1 MARAGSRVAP
11 AMPPIDIPSLGT
23 VVLCTMMLAAGYT
36 LMTAL
41 IATRG
46 RPKFL
51 QAARMGTFA
60 TCALVAIA
68 VVLLAYAFQTHD
80 FRIRYVSRYSDR
92 SMTTGYLF
100 TALWGGQDGSL
111 LWWAFLLAG
120 YTSAATL
127 WMRRR
132 YAELQPWVL
141 ATLMTIF
148 LFFGV
153 LMLFAANPFALNA
166 SGAPPDGEGLNP
178 LLQNYWMAIHP
189 PMLYAGFVGWSI
201 PFAFVVAALVTGR
214 LHDEWLLATRRWVLF
229 AWLALTVGNIL
240 GMLWSYEE
248 LGWGGY
254 WAWDPVE
261 NAAFMPLLVGT
272 AYVHSI
278 MIQERR
284 GMLKVWNV
292 FLLCLT
298 FFMTIFG
305 TFLTRSGLIASVHSF
320 SRSDI
325 GLYFVG
331 YMVLIFIACM
341 ALIIWRLPLLK
352 SENSIDS
359 LLSREFS
366 FLLNNWILLGMM
378 MFVLIATTFPLM
390 SEALRNETVTVGPGF
405 YNRWMVPLGL
415 VLLFLT
421 GVGPLIAWRKASG
434 KNLLRAFIVPTVAAV
449 VALLLHLIVG
459 PMIGFP
465 PVVPS
470 PEIYDTFT
478 GKVLGALFSTA
489 PVSSFVVCSWVFAAI
504 AQEFWRGTAMRMR
517 NVKENVLV
525 ALVMLVVKARRRYGG
540 YIVHIAV
547 VLMFFGFT
555 GAAYDVELES
565 ALTPGGSMTV
575 GDYTL
580 RFAGSRLDEDENKR
594 MIFADMIVSQG
605 GQTLGRVSPAK
616 FIYRKLPDMPTT
628 EVAIAS
634 TLAGDLYVILN
645 AVNEETQIGTFK
657 VIVRPFV
664 GWIWI
669 ACILMMIGTVIAM
682 LPTWKELL
690 GEARFGAR
698 AREASAAATLLL
710 ALGAGALLLS
720 GPAAAEAQDASSL
733 HAGQV
738 TVNSLA
744 ERQVFERLLCMCGD
758 CERLDLSLCA
768 CSEAEARRVEVR
780 ARMARGDTIQQISD
794 DYRRQ
799 FGAKSISIPA
809 DHGLDRALWA
819 VPVLAIVFAAGGVV
833 WLGRRWT
840 ARGAAVAS
848 AQEAAATAAPETAE
862 AKAKYDDA
870 LEDELRKLGD

>member
-1 MARAGSRVAP
+1 
-11 AMPPIDIPSLGT
+11 MPPIDIPSLGT

-46 RPKFL
+46 RPRFL

-60 TCALVAIA
+60 TCALVAVA
-68 VVLLAYAFQTHD
+68 VALLAYAFQTHD
-80 FRIRYVSRYSDR
+80 FRIHYVSRYSDR

-111 LWWAFLLAG
+111 LWWAFLLSC
-120 YTSAATL
+120 YTAACTL
-127 WMRRR
+127 WMRKR

-141 ATLMTIF
+141 ATLMTVF

-153 LMLFAANPFALNA
+153 LMLFAANPFSLNA
-166 SGAPPDGEGLNP
+166 SGAPADGEGLNP

-201 PFAFVVAALVTGR
+201 PFAFVIAALVTGR
-214 LHDEWLLATRRWVLF
+214 LHDEWLLATRRWALL
-229 AWLALTVGNIL
+229 AWLALAIGNVL

-272 AYVHSI
+272 AYLHSV

-325 GLYFVG
+325 GLYFVV
-331 YMVLIFIACM
+331 YMGIVLVACLG
-341 ALIIWRLPLLK
+341 LIIWRLPLLK
-352 SENSIDS
+352 SENSIDA
-359 LLSREFS
+359 LLSREFA

-378 MFVLIATTFPLM
+378 AFVLIATTFPLI

-449 VALLLHLIVG
+449 TALVLHIIVG

-465 PVVPS
+465 PLMNA
-470 PEIYDTFT
+470 PEIYDTLT
-478 GKVLGALFSTA
+478 GKVLAALFSAA
-489 PVSSFVVCSWVFAAI
+489 PVSAFVICVWVFAAI
-504 AQEFWRGTAMRMR
+504 SQEFWRGTAMRMR
-517 NVKENVLV
+517 NAKENVAV
-525 ALVMLVVKARRRYGG
+525 AFVMLIVKARRRYGG
-540 YIVHIAV
+540 YVVHIAI
-547 VLMFFGFT
+547 VLMYFGFT
-555 GAAYDVELES
+555 GAAYDVEQES
-565 ALTPGGSMTV
+565 ALGRDGVMHVGS
-575 GDYTL
+575 YSL
-580 RFAGSRLDEDENKR
+580 RFLGARTDEDENKQ
-594 MIFADMIVSQG
+594 MIFADLLVSQN
-605 GQTLGRVSPAK
+605 GQPLGRVSPAK

-645 AVNEETQIGTFK
+645 GVNEGTEVGTFK

-664 GWIWI
+664 GWIWWG
-669 ACILMMIGTVIAM
+669 CILMIIGTVIAM
-682 LPTWKELL
+682 VPTLKELL

-698 AREASAAATLLL
+698 SRGLSTAALLLAIGAGGLLVFSHASAA
-710 ALGAGALLLS
+710 
-720 GPAAAEAQDASSL
+720 AQDASSL

-738 TVNSLA
+738 TLHSMA
-744 ERQVFERLLCMCGD
+744 ERQVFERLLCTCGD

-768 CSEAEARRVEVR
+768 CSEAETRRTEVR
-780 ARMARGDTIQQISD
+780 ARMARGDTLAQISA
-794 DYRRQ
+794 DYRAQ
-799 FGAKSISIPA
+799 YGSKSISIPA

-819 VPVLAIVFAAGGVV
+819 VPVVAIVLAAGGVF

-840 ARGAAVAS
+840 ARGVAVAS
-848 AQEAAATAAPETAE
+848 AQAAADAADPATTETQ
-862 AKAKYDDA
+862 AKYDDA